1 MEFTPPIHE
10 RHTLD
15 LLRISCSIDG
25 DWQME
30 AIKQANEELLKRGI
44 TESNKR
50 EFIREL
56 EREKNRQKQ
65 LEKERL
71 LKNEDESYSV
81 VEMILLF
88 LFGPILVLKF
98 HGIKFNN
105 TVWFLKKEN
114 YKLKLKQRIIIL
126 LLSFIGYYLI
136 IMYEAKTKEKELIE
150 KINKLNES
158 KKINSH
164 L

>member
-15 LLRISCSIDG
+15 LLRISCSING
-25 DWQME
+25 EWQME

-44 TESNKR
+44 TESDKR

-56 EREKNRQKQ
+56 ERENQRQEQ

-71 LKNEDESYSV
+71 LENESESYSNL
-81 VEMILLF
+81 EMIILF
-88 LFGPILVLKF
+88 LFGPILFLRF
-98 HGIKFNN
+98 HSIKFNN
-105 TVWFLKKEN
+105 TVWFLRKEN

-126 LLSFIGYYLI
+126 LLSFVGYYLLVLH
-136 IMYEAKTKEKELIE
+136 EVKTSEKELIE

-158 KKINSH
+158 SKKKTKN
-164 L
+164 